1 MVIASNSIL
10 GFVASNS
17 NSLFLFLHLGVKTR
31 VLLVASALSRW
42 FFSVVIASN
51 SILGVAAL
59 NSNSLFLFFHLG
71 VKTRV
76 LLVASALARW
86 FFSVVIASNPTL
98 TFFSV
103 ELFLHDSVCQCQV
116 GWPRG

>member
-10 GFVASNS
+10 GA
-17 NSLFLFLHLGVKTR
+17 
-31 VLLVASALSRW
+31 
-42 FFSVVIASN
+42 
-51 SILGVAAL
+51 AAL

-103 ELFLHDSVCQCQV
+103 ELFLHDSVLSVSSWLAPWVTTTCLLTFSHSCTSV
-116 GWPRG
+116 SRWLDPWVAITTGLRKSRV

>member
-51 SILGVAAL
+51 
-59 NSNSLFLFFHLG
+59 
-71 VKTRV
+71 
-76 LLVASALARW
+76 
-86 FFSVVIASNPTL
+86 PTL

-116 GWPRG
+116 GWFRGGNYNLFIDLSLVILAPRCQGGWTRG

>member
-1 MVIASNSIL
+1 VVIASNSIL
-10 GFVASNS
+10 GVAALNS

-51 SILGVAAL
+51 
-59 NSNSLFLFFHLG
+59 
-71 VKTRV
+71 
-76 LLVASALARW
+76 
-86 FFSVVIASNPTL
+86 PTL
-98 TFFSV
+98 TVLSF

-116 GWPRG
+116 GWFREGNYNPGWFRGGNYNLFVDFSLVILAPRCQGGWTRR